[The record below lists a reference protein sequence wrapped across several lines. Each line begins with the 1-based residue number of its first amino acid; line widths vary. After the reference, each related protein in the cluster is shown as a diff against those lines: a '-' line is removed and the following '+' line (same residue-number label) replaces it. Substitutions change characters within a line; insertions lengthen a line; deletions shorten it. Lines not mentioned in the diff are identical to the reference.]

1 MKVGLH
7 ANMVDLKTDKIASSL
22 RDVFIV
28 LCVRLNGD
36 YGGTIDHLW
45 IDFELIESHAKPD
58 GKPRY
63 PFRFAK
69 RVSGRS
75 SFGLPPSPD
84 YLNVGHFS
92 VRPDFP
98 HLLSISKDE
107 KISYCLNLIYKE
119 LEILKDKEK
128 KLGGFNSELFRHRFY
143 EECTKLGFKLNSN

>member
-7 ANMVDLKTDKIASSL
+7 ANIVDLKTDKIGDSL
-22 RDVFIV
+22 RDVFEV
-28 LCVRLNGD
+28 LCERLDGD
-36 YGGTIDHLW
+36 YAGTIEHLW
-45 IDFELIESHAKPD
+45 IDFELIESHAKSG

-84 YLNVGHFS
+84 YFNVGHFS
-92 VRPDFP
+92 VRPNFR

-107 KISYCLNLIYKE
+107 IIPYCLNLIHKE
-119 LEILKDKEK
+119 LEILKTKER
-128 KLGGFNSELFRHRFY
+128 KLGGFDSELFRKRFS
-143 EECTKLGFKLNSN
+143 EECKNLGYKLNSN